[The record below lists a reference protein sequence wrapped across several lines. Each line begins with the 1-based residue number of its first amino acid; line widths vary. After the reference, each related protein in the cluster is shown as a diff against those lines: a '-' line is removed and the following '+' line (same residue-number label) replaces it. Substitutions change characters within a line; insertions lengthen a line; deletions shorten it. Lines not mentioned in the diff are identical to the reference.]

1 MSILVE
7 EVVIVTGKG
16 FFLNVIEAY
25 VNSVSVWTIADG
37 APPSPAL
44 IQQQDISPSF
54 HLCQLLGVI
63 KHLK

>member
-1 MSILVE
+1 MV
-7 EVVIVTGKG
+7 VVIVTG
-16 FFLNVIEAY
+16 FFVLYVIEAC
-25 VNSVSVWTIADG
+25 VNSVSVRTIADG

-44 IQQQDISPSF
+44 IQQQDISPSL